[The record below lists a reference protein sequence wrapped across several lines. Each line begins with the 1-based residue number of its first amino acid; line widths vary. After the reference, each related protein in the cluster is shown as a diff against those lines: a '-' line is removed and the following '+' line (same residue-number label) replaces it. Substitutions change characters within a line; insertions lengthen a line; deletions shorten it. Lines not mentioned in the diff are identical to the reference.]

1 MALKAFPG
9 GRVCTSLP
17 TGIGRSLA
25 TVRGGDAQLIPALV
39 LLGSLD
45 LAKPAVINLIYM

>member
-9 GRVCTSLP
+9 GHVCTSLP
-17 TGIGRSLA
+17 TGFGRSLA
-25 TVRGGDAQLIPALV
+25 TVKGGDAQLILALA

-45 LAKPAVINLIYM
+45 LDKPAVINLIYM